1 MKTMR
6 SNIFGLAI
14 LIPAL
19 AIAGPSAFAQGA
31 ATPSPAQGAGQ
42 TSVPRQA
49 IQWTQDSL
57 AEADATIA
65 ALEREAAKLQGDAR
79 AKADAALKTLRDTR
93 DAYRAQAEAAAADA
107 KTWTDAQK
115 TWTDAQ
121 VSEAQKRLDT
131 SWAAFQSARDSY
143 LDAAKADLATGRAV
157 LQAELEARRTA
168 WLQSIEDL
176 RTRADKV
183 SDDQRAAIEAR
194 IAALKAQVDDAQA
207 RLARLEEASSTAWK
221 AVQKSY
227 ADARA
232 LFYETYRSIRKAID
246 DASK

>member
-65 ALEREAAKLQGDAR
+65 ALG
-79 AKADAALKTLRDTR
+79 
-93 DAYRAQAEAAAADA
+93 AQ
-107 KTWTDAQK
+107 
-115 TWTDAQ
+115 
-121 VSEAQKRLDT
+121 
-131 SWAAFQSARDSY
+131 
-143 LDAAKADLATGRAV
+143 
-157 LQAELEARRTA
+157 RRNA
-168 WLQSIEDL
+168 HG
-176 RTRADKV
+176 
-183 SDDQRAAIEAR
+183 
-194 IAALKAQVDDAQA
+194 
-207 RLARLEEASSTAWK
+207 
-221 AVQKSY
+221 
-227 ADARA
+227 
-232 LFYETYRSIRKAID
+232 
-246 DASK
+246 